1 MADRPYDVTSDGHT
15 PSGRPGGR
23 PSHSASGKPLPWS
36 GTQAPDDKLV
46 QVRLPAGLVRRFDA
60 WFAGQ
65 IPDARQR
72 PAADPYRARVFEH
85 GLAAFE
91 KAFPPVQSLDARL
104 AQLDAS

>member
-1 MADRPYDVTSDGHT
+1 MADAPYDVTSDGGSG
-15 PSGRPGGR
+15 SGRGG
-23 PSHSASGKPLPWS
+23 GKRAPWS
-36 GTQAPDDKLV
+36 GTNKPDDELV

-85 GLAAFE
+85 GLSAFE
-91 KAFPPVQSLDARL
+91 QRFPPVQSLDDRL
-104 AQLDAS
+104 AQLEAS